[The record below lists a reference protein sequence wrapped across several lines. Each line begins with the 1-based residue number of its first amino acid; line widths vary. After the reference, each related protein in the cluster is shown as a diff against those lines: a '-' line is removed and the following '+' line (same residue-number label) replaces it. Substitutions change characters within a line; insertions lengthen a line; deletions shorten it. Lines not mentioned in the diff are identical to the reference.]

1 MTGAGSR
8 LARLSVAAIFIVS
21 TLVTVFPTASSAAPT
36 KGQVEA
42 AKANLDQLGH
52 ELELAVEQFNT
63 ARVRLGLAEQRLR
76 SARTA
81 MQTAQA
87 TADAAHALL
96 EQRAVDAYTGAGSQL
111 NVLLGAQSFADFS
124 DQLEFMGTLAQ
135 SDVDLANKAQAAGQQ
150 AKWAAE
156 QYQAAVKERQAE
168 LDQMATRKQEIEHL
182 VTKQGNV
189 YQRISTNY
197 KKYQDYLRAQ
207 RRAAAAAAASTGG
220 GGGGGTS
227 WGGYVPPPNATAAQI
242 AIGAAKSAL
251 GAPYV
256 WGSADPNVGFDC
268 SGLTSWAWGQ
278 AGFSLPHS
286 SEMQYSV
293 LPHVPLDQIVPG
305 DLLFFYTPISH
316 VAMFIGG
323 GLMIHARHPGPGGG
337 VQINAMD
344 SMWMSDFVGAARP
357 G

>member
-8 LARLSVAAIFIVS
+8 LVRLTVAAIF
-21 TLVTVFPTASSAAPT
+21 TVPLLATALPTTSSAAPT
-36 KGQVEA
+36 KAQVEA
-42 AKANLDQLGH
+42 ARTRLDQLGH
-52 ELELAVEQFNT
+52 ELELAVEQYNT
-63 ARVRLGLAEQRLR
+63 ARVRLGLVQQKLQG
-76 SARTA
+76 ARIA

-87 TADAAHALL
+87 AADAARTEL

-124 DQLEFMGTLAQ
+124 DRLEFMGTLAQ

-156 QYQAAVKERQAE
+156 QYRIVVAERQSE
-168 LDQMATRKQEIEHL
+168 VDQMAARKTQIEHL
-182 VTKQGNV
+182 VTQQSRE
-189 YQRISTNY
+189 YQRISSNY
-197 KKYQDYLRAQ
+197 KKYQAYLRQ
-207 RRAAAAAAASTGG
+207 QRAAAAVATDPSSS
-220 GGGGGTS
+220 GTNWS
-227 WGGYVPPPNATAAQI
+227 GYVPPPNATAAEV
-242 AIGAAKSAL
+242 AIGAAKSVI

-344 SMWMSDFVGAARP
+344 STWMNDFVGAARP